1 MHYESGFLI
10 HSPEKIIRKLFIL
23 LKKKCLLT
31 VYYGDNDDSFITTLL
46 DINIK
51 DNRLIFYHSPKQG
64 SIKEFLDSPVITF
77 KTEYLGVKVVFN
89 SIKLAKIQ
97 HEGVSVFAI
106 PIPDSLLWI
115 EARNY
120 YRVKALSFAPPS
132 YCQLALKPDQT
143 PIKLKL
149 YDISIAGFSILI
161 DSAEV
166 SNLMV
171 PETHFV
177 QCQIILTDIGEE
189 GTVSFKVKSKYLINP
204 EDPLRV
210 DKVGCKFTK
219 ITTVFENTI
228 HRYMGQIERKTR
240 QES

>member
-1 MHYESGFLI
+1 MHYESAFLI
-10 HSPEKIIRKLFIL
+10 HNSEQIISKLFIL

-77 KTEYLGVKVVFN
+77 KTEYLGVKVIFN
-89 SIKLAKIQ
+89 SIKLAKIE

-115 EARNY
+115 EARDY
-120 YRVKALSFAPPS
+120 YRVKVLSFAPLS

-149 YDISIAGFSILI
+149 YDISLAGFSILI

-166 SNLMV
+166 SNLVV
-171 PETHFV
+171 PETHFA
-177 QCQIILTDIGEE
+177 QCQIILADAGE
-189 GTVSFKVKSKYLINP
+189 GTVSFEVRSKYLINP
-204 EDPLRV
+204 EDPLRI
-210 DKVGCKFTK
+210 DKVGCKFTQ
-219 ITTVFENTI
+219 ITTAFEDTI
-228 HRYMGQIERKTR
+228 HRYMGQIEREAR
-240 QES
+240 QKS